1 MFMCEYLTL
10 TTEIEC
16 PAGQELIGD
25 TCTACQSGFYK
36 SQAGNEMCQE
46 CPTNTE
52 AIQGTDRTTCRKI
65 LSFVIS

>member
-1 MFMCEYLTL
+1 MLNIKI
-10 TTEIEC
+10 TTEIHC
-16 PAGQELIGD
+16 PAGEELIGE

-52 AIQGTDRTTCRKI
+52 ATQETGSTTCRKFCPF
-65 LSFVIS
+65 LPQ